1 MSKIR
6 FVGLDVHA
14 DTIAVAVAEPDGEVG
29 ALGMIPNRLESIRKL
44 VAKLGPAKQLKV
56 CYEAGPTG
64 YALYWQLTALGVAC
78 EVVAPSLVP
87 VKPGD
92 RVKTDRRDAT

>member
-14 DTIAVAVAEPDGEVG
+14 ETIAVAVAESEGEVRW
-29 ALGMIPNRLESIRKL
+29 LGVIPNHEESIRRL
-44 VAKLGPAKQLKV
+44 VKKLGPVEQLRA

-64 YALYWQLTALGVAC
+64 YVVYWQLTA
-78 EVVAPSLVP
+78 
-87 VKPGD
+87 
-92 RVKTDRRDAT
+92 